1 MYPAFNRGVVSS
13 NLTGPA
19 IDLLE
24 LIRSI
29 TEVYWSSKPKGKSSN
44 LFGSTWMNSSMAER
58 RLVKPMVESSNL
70 SSSAMFVDEYNSVM
84 RRKNISQYHR
94 KQMVLWQNG
103 YAPG

>member
-58 RLVKPMVESSNL
+58 RLVKPMVESSSL
-70 SSSAMFVDEYNSVM
+70 SLSEKLFDD
-84 RRKNISQYHR
+84 
-94 KQMVLWQNG
+94 G
-103 YAPG
+103 